1 MDFSQFL
8 VDNPEIPNV
17 KEIKRK
23 VNESEKDQDNER
35 KNKPKPIKKEPKPK
49 KDKVVDLKSVFK
61 NPEQIENKPTKENT
75 REHIREHIREHQEVD
90 FKRGDFV
97 RIIRLEGSPLN
108 VYKGYNGEIKEYIYR
123 SDSAYIVL
131 EAMAYPRRIKFPLGH
146 FKHRYS

>member
-8 VDNPEIPNV
+8 VNNPEIPNV
-17 KEIKRK
+17 KVIK
-23 VNESEKDQDNER
+23 NESEKDQDNEK

-49 KDKVVDLKSVFK
+49 KEKVVDLKSVFK
-61 NPEQIENKPTKENT
+61 NSEQIENKPTKETTKENV
-75 REHIREHIREHQEVD
+75 REYQEVE

-97 RIIRLEGSPLN
+97 KIIRLEDSPLN

-123 SDSAYIVL
+123 SNSAYIVL
-131 EAMAYPRRIKFPLGH
+131 EAMGYPRRIKFPLGH

>member
-8 VDNPEIPNV
+8 VNNPEIPNV
-17 KEIKRK
+17 KAIKTK
-23 VNESEKDQDNER
+23 ESEKEQDNNER

-49 KDKVVDLKSVFK
+49 DKVIDLKSVFK
-61 NPEQIENKPTKENT
+61 NTEQIENKLTKETTKENVP
-75 REHIREHIREHQEVD
+75 EYQDVE

-97 RIIRLEGSPLN
+97 KIIRLEGSPLN

-131 EAMAYPRRIKFPLGH
+131 EAMTYPRRIKFPLGH

>member
-61 NPEQIENKPTKENT
+61 NPEQIENKPTKENK
-75 REHIREHIREHQEVD
+75 REHIREHQEVD

>member
-8 VDNPEIPNV
+8 VNNPEIPTI
-17 KEIKRK
+17 KEIKGK
-23 VNESEKDQDNER
+23 IKEPEKDA
-35 KNKPKPIKKEPKPK
+35 NKEKEKVKPVKKEKEPKIKKEKI
-49 KDKVVDLKSVFK
+49 VDLKSVFK
-61 NPEQIENKPTKENT
+61 NPEQLEKPNKVINDDTPEIN
-75 REHIREHIREHQEVD
+75 

-97 RIIRLEGSPLN
+97 KIIRLEGSPLN
-108 VYKGYNGEIKEYIYR
+108 VYKGYYGEIKEYIYR